1 VSSGTDKHTKYLT
14 EKGVINKL
22 FSVINNPNLKIK
34 QEIFYIFS
42 NIFACDELI
51 EELMLSPCM
60 TIIVENM
67 TNSNVNLKKE
77 ALIAMCNAT
86 YTKSFSLLMKLLQF
100 NILPGIIK
108 GLDENDPKL
117 LMSLVIGLKNIVK
130 SVKTLCQSDKWN
142 ELLSNFE
149 ENDGISK
156 LEDLQYNSN
165 EKIRSESSKL
175 LQELL
180 ETDDSKL
187 LSPIGIS
194 VFSFV

>member
-1 VSSGTDKHTKYLT
+1 MSSGTDKHTKYLT

-130 SVKTLCQSDKWN
+130 SENTLS
-142 ELLSNFE
+142 
-149 ENDGISK
+149 
-156 LEDLQYNSN
+156 
-165 EKIRSESSKL
+165 IRQME
-175 LQELL
+175 
-180 ETDDSKL
+180 
-187 LSPIGIS
+187 
-194 VFSFV
+194 